1 MENDPDLV
9 YTTDKITDIG
19 PGTSFYI
26 KGTILKICE
35 RFSIN
40 LVLNTPSKDI
50 ALHFNPRLPQN
61 YIVRTSKINNTWGK
75 EECNSPLPFSLHRG
89 HKFSVQILVTETE
102 YLISVNGKHFGGFRH
117 RLPFNRVSYLTVRG
131 DVMDIV
137 VDQTKVNYYPENV
150 DGAHTNVIQMGNKS
164 NMDIS
169 ISDGEEVVPQVN
181 ISMFKLKNW
190 LITKEF
196 SLIDEFL

>member
-9 YTTDKITDIG
+9 YTTDKITDIS

-102 YLISVNGKHFGGFRH
+102 YLISVNGKHFGSFRH
-117 RLPFNRVSYLTVRG
+117 RLPFNRVSFLTVRG

-150 DGAHTNVIQMGNKS
+150 IGAGTNVIQMANKS
-164 NMDIS
+164 NMDNS
-169 ISDGEEVVPQVN
+169 ITDGEGLPQVN
-181 ISMFKLKNW
+181 IFFLFGFKNEL
-190 LITKEF
+190 LIRDNF
-196 SLIDEFL
+196 H

>member
-9 YTTDKITDIG
+9 YTTDKITEII

-61 YIVRTSKINNTWGK
+61 YIVRTSKINNNWGV
-75 EECNSPLPFSLHRG
+75 EEVTSPLPFSLHRG

-102 YLISVNGKHFGGFRH
+102 YLISVNGKHFAGFGH
-117 RLPFNRVSYLTVRG
+117 RLPFNRVAYLTVRG
-131 DVMDIV
+131 DVMDV
-137 VDQTKVNYYPENV
+137 TVDQTKVNYYPENV
-150 DGAHTNVIQMGNKS
+150 DGANTNVIQIANKS
-164 NMDIS
+164 NMDVS
-169 ISDGEEVVPQVN
+169 IRDDEVVIQVN
-181 ISMFKLKNW
+181 II
-190 LITKEF
+190 LIQ
-196 SLIDEFL
+196 I